1 MGVRNAP
8 SSTGAFSGLDCGGPD
23 VRPAL
28 ASHRFASGLS
38 ERSATKSDSEDDSDE
53 AEVVETCAAPKVD
66 SNQLSDPMA
75 TAETDYL
82 YGDGDGDSV
91 ATVDAGCNH
100 LVQQKL
106 SGKHRAHQ
114 FRYDIRLHVAPS
126 EEADKTMIAA
136 AKSFFSKAKEMDKS
150 LVIYPWFKNSIN
162 PNIKNVRSI
171 PEQMGAFKTV
181 LSPSSAE
188 SRRWLPIHAR
198 LARP

>member
-1 MGVRNAP
+1 MKSA
-8 SSTGAFSGLDCGGPD
+8 DE
-23 VRPAL
+23 
-28 ASHRFASGLS
+28 LS

-53 AEVVETCAAPKVD
+53 AEVFETCAAPEVD

-82 YGDGDGDSV
+82 YGDDDSV
-91 ATVDAGCNH
+91 ATVDAGLNH

-114 FRYDIRLHVAPS
+114 LSYDIRLHIAPS

-150 LVIYPWFKNSIN
+150 LVICPWFKKSIN
-162 PNIKNVRSI
+162 PNVKNVRLI
-171 PEQMGAFKTV
+171 PEQMGAFKQHFHQAQPNV
-181 LSPSSAE
+181 AGGFLCM
-188 SRRWLPIHAR
+188 RVWLGHGR
-198 LARP
+198 